1 MRQTRITYRI
11 VKDSLGRT
19 IYNVSYVENIT
30 TTHGF
35 AILWNRYRS
44 GISRHR
50 IQRPRRST
58 RGLDLLQ

>member
-19 IYNVSYVENIT
+19 IYNVSYVENDT
-30 TTHGF
+30 TIFSF
-35 AILWNRYRS
+35 AILWNRNRS

-50 IQRPRRST
+50 IQRPRHPI